1 MPFFYLHINKAT
13 VLLLVENPA
22 EHTLWSIAVKA
33 GIPIAAGAAAGTAC
47 IAVHEHYRHKTI
59 VSVVDRVCT
68 HNKALELPAPDIT
81 PLLTDSPTFAGSVK
95 YNQNNYSSVG
105 HTGSETNASVDLG
118 VKSFPKK
125 S

>member
-1 MPFFYLHINKAT
+1 
-13 VLLLVENPA
+13 VENPA
-22 EHTLWSIAVKA
+22 EQILWSMAVKA
-33 GIPIAAGAAAGTAC
+33 GIPIVTGAVAGTAC
-47 IAVHEHYRHKTI
+47 IAVHEHYMHKTI

-68 HNKALELPAPDIT
+68 HNKALGLPAPDIT

-105 HTGSETNASVDLG
+105 HTGSETNASADLG

-125 S
+125 N